1 MATWAKT
8 QDTLYKSQEYQ
19 LNNALPNHRDK
30 MYGGAWPV
38 PDPEILEFV
47 ANNHPSS
54 DHKEFVQDYY
64 EWFAQPHNI
73 QGLQKFN
80 SLSYCNGT
88 TEAFDK
94 FYHKYMHRRLRY
106 LRGEYFYHQIMGKRF
121 FKEYAFIEDADI
133 QENDVVAISVPF
145 SDTGG
150 VPHNYHAIM
159 ERCEQLNVPVLLDL
173 AYISLAKGLE
183 FNVDYK
189 CIDTIA
195 TSLSKVFPV
204 AHWRIGLRMQRENID
219 DTLDAYEINSYL
231 NIHAVNVAHNLIKQ
245 YPATWSFDKFREQQL
260 LLCIE
265 QGVSPSPSFIF
276 GIDKQNKYPQYN
288 RGGDSNRLCFARH
301 FSH

>member
-1 MATWAKT
+1 M
-8 QDTLYKSQEYQ
+8 
-19 LNNALPNHRDK
+19 
-30 MYGGAWPV
+30 
-38 PDPEILEFV
+38 
-47 ANNHPSS
+47 
-54 DHKEFVQDYY
+54 
-64 EWFAQPHNI
+64 
-73 QGLQKFN
+73 
-80 SLSYCNGT
+80 
-88 TEAFDK
+88 
-94 FYHKYMHRRLRY
+94 
-106 LRGEYFYHQIMGKRF
+106 
-121 FKEYAFIEDADI
+121 
-133 QENDVVAISVPF
+133 SVPF

-150 VPHNYHAIM
+150 LPKNYHKIM
-159 ERCEQLNVPVLLDL
+159 QACESLQIPVLLDL

-189 CIDTIA
+189 CIDTIT

-231 NIHAVNVAHNLIKQ
+231 NTHSVNVAHNLIKQ
-245 YPATWSFDKFREQQL
+245 YSATWSFDKFREQQL

-276 GIDKQNKYPQYN
+276 GIDKENKYPQYN